1 MITKRVIAPLII
13 VIILSGIGGVFTAQ
27 TMTQKRTQQ
36 TTAAGDMQVPAE
48 VNSGTQS
55 QTPAETQ
62 NLPGRYTAYNAELA
76 SENYPVT
83 VLFFYAAWCPECR
96 AFKQAITAS
105 PVPEGV
111 QVLEVNYDD
120 ETDLKKKYGVTLQT
134 TFVKTNSA
142 GENLGK
148 WVGYGKEKNLN
159 TVLEN
164 L

>member
-13 VIILSGIGGVFTAQ
+13 VIILSGIGGVFTAK
-27 TMTQKRTQQ
+27 TMTEERIQQ
-36 TTAAGDMQVPAE
+36 TAAAGDMQVPTGTSTE
-48 VNSGTQS
+48 TQS
-55 QTPAETQ
+55 QTPTETQ
-62 NLPGRYTAYNAELA
+62 KLPGRYSTYSTVLA
-76 SENYPVT
+76 NEDYPIT
-83 VLFFYAAWCPECR
+83 ILFFYAAWCPECR

-134 TFVKTNSA
+134 TFVKTNSS

-148 WVGYGKEKNLN
+148 WVGYGKEKNIN